1 MFKLTN
7 LERGKKEKKKE
18 RRDVG
23 WFRTEGSGNR
33 ERGIKEQRTTKA
45 WEEVECERG

>member
-7 LERGKKEKKKE
+7 LERGKKKKK
-18 RRDVG
+18 DIG

-33 ERGIKEQRTTKA
+33 ERGIKEQRMTKE
-45 WEEVECERG
+45 WKEVQCERG